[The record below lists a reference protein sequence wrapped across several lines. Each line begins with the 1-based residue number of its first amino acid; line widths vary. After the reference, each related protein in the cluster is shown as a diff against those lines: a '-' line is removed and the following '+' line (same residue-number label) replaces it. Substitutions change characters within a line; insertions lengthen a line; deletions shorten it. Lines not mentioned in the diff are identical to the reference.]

1 MTPKQIVQYF
11 QKDIWMSRKGKLPR
25 PLSILEN
32 ILKTFILALKAFVD
46 ARITS
51 RASALSFSSLL
62 AIVPLAAVVF
72 GVARGFGFSK
82 YIEDWFLDMLST
94 QPQVAETIIGFVNSY
109 LVNVKSGVI
118 LGFGIVVMLYTTI
131 MLISNIEDTFNDI
144 WHVRDSRG
152 WMSTIIDYVAFI
164 VLLPFALILISGIN
178 IFISSTYSN
187 LNEYVAPIVK
197 LALTIAP
204 FFVISIMFIVIYKVM
219 PNTKVRFASVVWPG
233 ILAGVAMQILQ
244 LVYIHLQLWAS
255 SYNAIYG
262 SFAALPLFM
271 LWVQFSWIIC
281 LFGVHLCYTNQNMER
296 LMPVSYNEDI
306 SHQYR
311 MRLSAML
318 LSAICKRFEKGEKPY
333 TPLKLMRATGIPT
346 HIVADLLKGME
357 KAGLIVDVTGG
368 NRDLVPA
375 YMPAMDIA
383 GISVGVL
390 IDRLESLGD
399 WNLDEVSQ
407 EELDEPNWRKVI
419 DIRADYLGKLR
430 QVSITDL
437 ETS

>member
-1 MTPKQIVQYF
+1 
-11 QKDIWMSRKGKLPR
+11 
-25 PLSILEN
+25 
-32 ILKTFILALKAFVD
+32 
-46 ARITS
+46 
-51 RASALSFSSLL
+51 
-62 AIVPLAAVVF
+62 
-72 GVARGFGFSK
+72 
-82 YIEDWFLDMLST
+82 
-94 QPQVAETIIGFVNSY
+94 
-109 LVNVKSGVI
+109 
-118 LGFGIVVMLYTTI
+118 
-131 MLISNIEDTFNDI
+131 
-144 WHVRDSRG
+144 
-152 WMSTIIDYVAFI
+152 
-164 VLLPFALILISGIN
+164 
-178 IFISSTYSN
+178 
-187 LNEYVAPIVK
+187 
-197 LALTIAP
+197 
-204 FFVISIMFIVIYKVM
+204 
-219 PNTKVRFASVVWPG
+219 
-233 ILAGVAMQILQ
+233 
-244 LVYIHLQLWAS
+244 
-255 SYNAIYG
+255 
-262 SFAALPLFM
+262 
-271 LWVQFSWIIC
+271 
-281 LFGVHLCYTNQNMER
+281 
-296 LMPVSYNEDI
+296 MPVSYNEDI

-430 QVSITDL
+430 QVPITDL

>member
-11 QKDIWMSRKGKLPR
+11 QKDIWMSRKGKLPW

-32 ILKTFILALKAFVD
+32 ILKTLILALKAFVD

-219 PNTKVRFASVVWPG
+219 PNTKVREPLWLTTPRCSPQAHWPT
-233 ILAGVAMQILQ
+233 
-244 LVYIHLQLWAS
+244 S
-255 SYNAIYG
+255 
-262 SFAALPLFM
+262 
-271 LWVQFSWIIC
+271 
-281 LFGVHLCYTNQNMER
+281 T
-296 LMPVSYNEDI
+296 
-306 SHQYR
+306 
-311 MRLSAML
+311 
-318 LSAICKRFEKGEKPY
+318 
-333 TPLKLMRATGIPT
+333 
-346 HIVADLLKGME
+346 
-357 KAGLIVDVTGG
+357 
-368 NRDLVPA
+368 
-375 YMPAMDIA
+375 
-383 GISVGVL
+383 
-390 IDRLESLGD
+390 SLT
-399 WNLDEVSQ
+399 
-407 EELDEPNWRKVI
+407 R
-419 DIRADYLGKLR
+419 
-430 QVSITDL
+430 
-437 ETS
+437 